1 MVQGRFVQFSAYDGP
16 NVYVPFAAAVAEFE
30 APADI
35 TVAAERLRALLAG
48 NAPEALAAQVTLG
61 DDAAGFVEL
70 AAELARALQDLHGT
84 CDLPVATVS
93 VQPGRWRI
101 LLAYLDVQTA
111 LHALRG
117 GLEIASAL
125 LAHVGG
131 GPEPRPAVEAV
142 VRRIDSVMA
151 LRQPDYIARALIR
164 AARAR
169 GLPVYPLAPGS
180 RVWQYGQGSRGLHF
194 FEAANQHDSPT
205 GARLARDKF
214 MTNVLI
220 RRLGLPG
227 VEHEV
232 VQDLDGARRA
242 AEAFGFPL
250 VVKPMDRG
258 KGRGVTANIR
268 SQTAFERAFNRALRD
283 SRRGVLVE
291 RFVEGDDHRLAVF
304 GGRLAWASR
313 RSPPRVTG
321 DGEHT
326 VLELIEAENARRS
339 DADVAAGFV
348 VRLLLDGD
356 MLETLAEQG
365 LGPADRPEPGR
376 VIALRTIANTATGGT
391 VMDVS
396 DIIHPDNRELAE
408 TIARAFRMDALGLD
422 FMTPDISKS
431 WREVR
436 CAILE
441 INATPGFSSD
451 ARAAQIIDAKF
462 PGASNGR
469 IPSVVLIDARQ
480 AALEA
485 VAAALRQDG
494 LVVGETDG
502 RSTRLDGALR
512 CSASETLP
520 NWVMA
525 LLLDPGCDALVIAA
539 SGADLE
545 RHGFPLDRCDVAV
558 IAAEATDDRIAR
570 LIRACAGEVVQVP
583 TGAAPAEIARR
594 ARDALRAVRRTGGSA

>member
-16 NVYVPFAAAVAEFE
+16 SVYVPFAAAVAEFD
-30 APADI
+30 APAAI
-35 TVAAERLRALLAG
+35 TVAAGRLRALLAES
-48 NAPEALAAQVTLG
+48 APDRLAAQVVLAG
-61 DDAAGFVEL
+61 EALGFVEL
-70 AAELARALQDLHGT
+70 AAEIARALQDLHGA
-84 CDLPVATVS
+84 CDLPVATAS

-101 LLAYLDVQTA
+101 LLGYLDVQTA

-125 LAHVGG
+125 FAHVGG
-131 GPEPRPAVEAV
+131 GPEPRPAIEAV

-194 FEAANQHDSPT
+194 FEAANEHDSPT

-214 MTNVLI
+214 MTNALI
-220 RRLGLPG
+220 LRLGLPG

-268 SQTAFERAFNRALRD
+268 SQSVFERAFNRALRD

-304 GGRLAWASR
+304 DGRLAWASR

-321 DGEHT
+321 DGERT
-326 VLELIEAENARRS
+326 VLELVEAENAQRS

-348 VRLLLDGD
+348 VRLVLDGD

-391 VMDVS
+391 VTDVS

-436 CAILE
+436 CAVLE

-451 ARAAQIIDAKF
+451 WRAAMVIEAKF
-462 PGASNGR
+462 PGGSDGR
-469 IPSVVLIDARQ
+469 IPSVVLVDVDRP
-480 AALEA
+480 ALET
-485 VAAALRQDG
+485 VAGAMRQEG
-494 LVVGETDG
+494 LVVGATDG

-520 NWVMA
+520 NRIMA
-525 LLLDPGCDALVIAA
+525 LLLDPGCDALVIGA
-539 SGADLE
+539 SGAELE
-545 RHGFPLDRCDVAV
+545 RHGFPLDRCDVV
-558 IAAEATDDRIAR
+558 VCNVESMDDRTAR
-570 LIRACAGEVVQVP
+570 LLRACAGVVVQVP
-583 TGAAPAEIARR
+583 AGAAPSEIARR
-594 ARDALRAVRRTGGSA
+594 ASEALRAVRSTGNGG